1 VVNDVI
7 TLMFAF
13 VQMELSFWMMGSAH
27 SIEVLGL
34 GGRSACDELTYTK
47 WIVEL
52 IISLILLLHR
62 SITVSSCYYAFDYS
76 IWVSVD

>member
-1 VVNDVI
+1 
-7 TLMFAF
+7 M
-13 VQMELSFWMMGSAH
+13 
-27 SIEVLGL
+27 LGL

-62 SITVSSCYYAFDYS
+62 SITVCQVVIMLLIIQFGYLLTDFKLNFMR
-76 IWVSVD
+76 IRG